1 MFQEHRVSVV
11 VPAHNEELLI
21 ERVVNTMPAF
31 VDHIIVVDDVSTDR
45 TAEKLAALKTVH
57 GERLVVIRHAQ
68 NQGVGGAIVT
78 GYEAALAISAEKHLV
93 AVMAGDAQMDPEDLP
108 KLLAP
113 CARGEVDY
121 AKGNRLITGEAWQL
135 IPRTRYLGNAVLSL
149 LTKVASGYW
158 HVADSQ
164 TGYTVVTGE
173 ALAILHLRRL
183 YPRYGFPNHLLV
195 ELNNYDFRVRDV
207 PIRPVYNVGEVSGI
221 RLHKVI
227 PTISWLLF
235 RCYFWRMKEKYIIR
249 DFHPLIFFLVF
260 GMLLTGFSLS
270 LGAYLLY
277 FRLNYGPVSPVG
289 AIFAAVFFNSGVQ
302 SILFALWMDMERNK
316 GLKKRF
322 LIVFLDACK
331 NASWND
337 KMVPLAR

>member
-1 MFQEHRVSVV
+1 MFEEHLVSVV
-11 VPAHNEELLI
+11 IPAHNEELLI
-21 ERVVNTMPAF
+21 ERVVNGIPGF
-31 VDHIIVVDDVSTDR
+31 VDYIIVVDDESKDK
-45 TAEKLAALKTVH
+45 TAERLAELKGKH
-57 GERLVVIRHAQ
+57 GDRLVVIRHPQ
-68 NQGVGGAIVT
+68 NRGVGGAIVT
-78 GYEAALAISAEKHLV
+78 GYEEALRIAPTRHLV

-121 AKGNRLITGEAWQL
+121 AKGNRLITGEAWRL

-149 LTKVASGYW
+149 LTKIASGYW

-164 TGYTVVTGE
+164 TGYTVIRAE
-173 ALAILHLRRL
+173 ALTIVQLRRL

-207 PIRPVYNVGEVSGI
+207 PIKPVYNVGEVSGI

-227 PTISWLLF
+227 PTISWLLV

-249 DFHPLIFFLVF
+249 DFHPLIFFLTL
-260 GMLLTGFSLS
+260 GILLTAGSL
-270 LGAYLLY
+270 LFGAYLVYL
-277 FRLNYGPVSPVG
+277 RLTIGPLSSVA
-289 AIFAAVFFNSGVQ
+289 AIFAGLCLNSGVQ

-316 GLKKRF
+316 GLR
-322 LIVFLDACK
+322 
-331 NASWND
+331 
-337 KMVPLAR
+337 

>member
-11 VPAHNEELLI
+11 IPAHNEELLI
-21 ERVVNTMPAF
+21 ERVVDGIPPY
-31 VDHIIVVDDVSTDR
+31 VDHIIVVDDASTDR
-45 TAEKLAALKTVH
+45 TREKLEGLKARH
-57 GERLVVIRHAQ
+57 GDRLILILHPR

-78 GYEAALAISAEKHLV
+78 GYEAALKLSGEKHLV
-93 AVMAGDAQMDPEDLP
+93 TVMAGDAQMDPEDLP

-113 CARGEVDY
+113 CARGQVDY
-121 AKGNRLITGEAWQL
+121 AKGNRLITGEAWKL

-149 LTKVASGYW
+149 LTKIASGYW

-164 TGYTVVTGE
+164 TGYTVVTAE
-173 ALAILHLRRL
+173 ALAVLQLHRL

-207 PIRPVYNVGEVSGI
+207 PIKPVYNVGEVSGI

-249 DFHPLIFFLVF
+249 DFHPLVFFLAF
-260 GMLLTGFSLS
+260 GLFLTMGGGLFGLY
-270 LGAYLLY
+270 LAYLR
-277 FRLNYGPVSPVG
+277 FSSGPITAVAV
-289 AIFAAVFFNSGVQ
+289 IFDAFCMIVGVQ

-316 GLKKRF
+316 DLK
-322 LIVFLDACK
+322 
-331 NASWND
+331 
-337 KMVPLAR
+337 

>member
-1 MFQEHRVSVV
+1 MYQEHIVSVV

-21 ERVVNTMPAF
+21 DRVVNGIPEL
-31 VDHIIVVDDVSTDR
+31 VDHIIVVDDQSTDR
-45 TAEKLAALKTVH
+45 TAERLAGLKQQH
-57 GERLVVIRHAQ
+57 GDRLHVIRHAR
-68 NQGVGGAIVT
+68 NQGVGSAIVT
-78 GYEAALAISAEKHLV
+78 GYEAALAIAAENHLV
-93 AVMAGDAQMDPEDLP
+93 AVMAGDAQMDPDDLP

-113 CARGEVDY
+113 CARDAVDY
-121 AKGNRLITGEAWQL
+121 AKGNRLITGEAWKL
-135 IPRTRYLGNAVLSL
+135 IPRTRYLGNAGLSL

-164 TGYTVVTGE
+164 TGYTVIRAE
-173 ALAILHLRRL
+173 ALAVLQLRRL

-207 PIRPVYNVGEVSGI
+207 PIKPVYNVGEVSGI

-249 DFHPLIFFLVF
+249 DFHPLIFFLGF
-260 GMLLTGFSLS
+260 GLGLTGLGLL
-270 LGAYLLY
+270 LGAFLVYT
-277 FRLNYGPVSPVG
+277 RLTEGPVSAVSV
-289 AIFAAVFFNSGVQ
+289 IFDAFCVIIGVQ

-316 GLKKRF
+316 DLK
-322 LIVFLDACK
+322 
-331 NASWND
+331 
-337 KMVPLAR
+337 

>member
-1 MFQEHRVSVV
+1 LHNEHRVSVV

-21 ERVVNTMPAF
+21 ERVVDGLPSW
-31 VDHIIVVDDVSTDR
+31 VDHVIVVDDASTDK
-45 TAEKLAALKTVH
+45 TADKLSGLKVKH
-57 GERLVVIRHAQ
+57 GDRLVVIRHAQ
-68 NQGVGGAIVT
+68 NCGVGAAIVT
-78 GYEAALAISAEKHLV
+78 GYEAALKISAAKHLV
-93 AVMAGDAQMDPEDLP
+93 AVMAGDAQMDPDDLP
-108 KLLAP
+108 KLLSP

-121 AKGNRLITGEAWQL
+121 AKGNRLNTGEAWNL

-149 LTKVASGYW
+149 LTKIASGYW

-164 TGYTVVTGE
+164 TGYTVITAE
-173 ALAILHLRRL
+173 ALSVLHLRRL

-249 DFHPLIFFLVF
+249 DFHPLIFFLAF
-260 GMLLTGFSLS
+260 GLGLTG
-270 LGAYLLY
+270 LGTGLGLYLIY
-277 FRLNYGPVSPVG
+277 ARITIGPVAPVG
-289 AIFAAVFFNSGVQ
+289 AVFAAMVVILGVQ
-302 SILFALWMDMERNK
+302 SLLFTLWMDMERNRD
-316 GLKKRF
+316 LK
-322 LIVFLDACK
+322 
-331 NASWND
+331 
-337 KMVPLAR
+337 

>member
-1 MFQEHRVSVV
+1 LFQDHQVSVV

-21 ERVVNTMPAF
+21 ERVVNGLPAF
-31 VDHIIVVDDVSTDR
+31 VDHIIVVDDESKDR
-45 TAEKLAALKTVH
+45 TAEKLSGLKAQQ
-57 GERLVVIRHAQ
+57 GDRLVVIRHER
-68 NQGVGGAIVT
+68 NQGVGAAIVT
-78 GYEAALAISAEKHLV
+78 GYEAALGIARERHLV

-113 CARGEVDY
+113 GARGEVDY
-121 AKGNRLITGEAWQL
+121 AKGNRLITGEAWKI

-149 LTKVASGYW
+149 LTKIASGYW

-164 TGYTVVTGE
+164 TGYTVIRAE
-173 ALAILHLRRL
+173 ALAVLQLRRL

-195 ELNNYDFRVRDV
+195 ELNNYDFRVRDI

-249 DFHPLIFFLVF
+249 DFHPLIFFLAF
-260 GMLLTGFSLS
+260 GLLVGGGSL
-270 LGAYLLY
+270 LFAFYLVYL
-277 FRLNYGPVSPVG
+277 RLTVGPVSAVS
-289 AIFAAVFFNSGVQ
+289 ALFAAFGFHSGIQ

-316 GLKKRF
+316 DLK
-322 LIVFLDACK
+322 
-331 NASWND
+331 
-337 KMVPLAR
+337 

>member
-21 ERVVNTMPAF
+21 ERVVAGLPAF
-31 VDHIIVVDDVSTDR
+31 VDHIIVVDDASTDR
-45 TAEKLAALKTVH
+45 TAEKLAALKAIH
-57 GERLVVIRHAQ
+57 QDRLLVIRHPQ
-68 NQGVGGAIVT
+68 NQGVGAAIVT
-78 GYEAALAISAEKHLV
+78 GYEAALRIANEKHLV

-121 AKGNRLITGEAWQL
+121 AKGNRLITGEAWKL

-149 LTKVASGYW
+149 LTKIASGYW

-164 TGYTVVTGE
+164 TGYTVVTAE
-173 ALAILHLRRL
+173 ALAVLQLHRL

-207 PIRPVYNVGEVSGI
+207 PIKPVYNVGEVSGI

-249 DFHPLIFFLVF
+249 DFHPLIFFLAF
-260 GMLLTGFSLS
+260 GMLLSGSGLL
-270 LGAYLLY
+270 LGLYLAYLRTL
-277 FRLNYGPVSPVG
+277 GPVSPV
-289 AIFAAVFFNSGVQ
+289 AAVFAAFSFTSGIQ
-302 SILFALWMDMERNK
+302 SIMFALWMDMERNK
-316 GLKKRF
+316 GLK
-322 LIVFLDACK
+322 
-331 NASWND
+331 
-337 KMVPLAR
+337 

>member
-1 MFQEHRVSVV
+1 MFQEHLVSVV

-21 ERVVNTMPAF
+21 ERVVAGMPSC
-31 VDHIIVVDDVSTDR
+31 VDHIIVVDDASTDR
-45 TAEKLAALKTVH
+45 TFEKLEALKAQH
-57 GERLVVIRHAQ
+57 GGRLHLIRHSR

-121 AKGNRLITGEAWQL
+121 TKGNRLVSGKAWDL
-135 IPRTRYLGNAVLSL
+135 IPKTRYLGNAALSL
-149 LTKVASGYW
+149 LTKIASGYW

-164 TGYTVVTGE
+164 TGYTVIRGE
-173 ALAILHLRRL
+173 ALAALRLQRL
-183 YPRYGFPNHLLV
+183 YRRYGFPNHLLV
-195 ELNNYDFRVRDV
+195 ELNNYDFKVRDV
-207 PIRPVYNVGEVSGI
+207 PIKPVYNVGEVSGI
-221 RLHKVI
+221 RLYKVI

-249 DFHPLIFFLVF
+249 DFHPLVFFLAFGLTLTIGGGLLGLYLVYARIFF
-260 GMLLTGFSLS
+260 
-270 LGAYLLY
+270 GAVTA
-277 FRLNYGPVSPVG
+277 VSV
-289 AIFAAVFFNSGVQ
+289 IFDAFCMIVGVQ

-316 GLKKRF
+316 DLK
-322 LIVFLDACK
+322 
-331 NASWND
+331 
-337 KMVPLAR
+337 